1 MVQRNVLTTTVRRA
15 CGAWGLKEM
24 ENKQELGGK
33 EQRKVLLRLLS
44 YTKPHIKKILLAFA
58 LLLIT
63 TVVDILGPILVKIFI
78 DDYLTP
84 RNLIF
89 KPLVLL
95 AAAYLGLQITN
106 MIVSYLQLLKFQ
118 EIALKIIQQLRIDVF
133 SKVHSLGL
141 KYFDKTPAGSIVSR
155 VTNDTEAIKDMFVTV
170 IATFI
175 QSFFLLT
182 GIFIAMFILNVK
194 LAIFCT
200 FILPIIFFIMS
211 AYRKYSS
218 RFYQDMRERLSQLN
232 AKLSESLQGMAI
244 IQVFRQEKRL
254 RKEFSTIN
262 EQHYQAGMKN
272 IKVDGLL
279 LRPAVDLVYIGALII
294 VLSFFGISS
303 FESPVEIGVLYAFI
317 NYLDRFFEPVNNMMM
332 RLSLYQQ
339 AIVAGSRVFKLL
351 DEEEL
356 APQQQESGI
365 AVTSG
370 KIEVKNLSFSYDGK
384 RDVLKNISFTAEPG
398 QTVALV
404 GHTGSG
410 KSSIINLLM
419 RFYEFNR
426 GEILID
432 GHSIKNFDKDDI
444 RHKMGLVLQDPF
456 LFFGTVSDNI
466 RLYNSEIS
474 DDQVEE
480 AAKFVQAHT
489 FIEKLEDK
497 YEHKVVERGA
507 TLSSG
512 QRQLIAFARTIAAD
526 PKILVLDEATANID
540 TETEEAIQTAL
551 ERMRKGRTT
560 IAIAHRLST
569 IQDADLILVMHQGEI
584 IERGTHQELLSQRG
598 LYHKMFLL
606 QNGTIEKVENMI

>member
-1 MVQRNVLTTTVRRA
+1 
-15 CGAWGLKEM
+15 M
-24 ENKQELGGK
+24 EKNQILEGK
-33 EQRKVLLRLLS
+33 EQKKVLFRLLS
-44 YTKPHIKKILLAFA
+44 YTKPHLKTIILAFS
-58 LLLIT
+58 LLLVT
-63 TVVDILGPILVKIFI
+63 TVVDILGPILVKVFI

-84 RNLIF
+84 RNIIF
-89 KPLVLL
+89 KPLFLL
-95 AAAYLGLQITN
+95 AAAYIGLQITN
-106 MIVSYLQLLKFQ
+106 VIVSYLQLIKFQ

-170 IATFI
+170 IATFF
-175 QSFFLLT
+175 QSTFLLT
-182 GIFIAMFILNVK
+182 GIIVAMFILNVK
-194 LAIFCT
+194 LAIFCI
-200 FILPIIFFIMS
+200 FILPIIFMIMT

-244 IQVFRQEKRL
+244 IQVFRQERRL
-254 RKEFSTIN
+254 RMEFDEIN
-262 EQHYQAGMKN
+262 DKHYKAGMKN
-272 IKVDGLL
+272 IKVDALL
-279 LRPAVDLVYIGALII
+279 LRPAVDLVYIFALIT

-303 FESPVEIGVLYAFI
+303 NQAPIEIGVLYAFI

-339 AIVAGSRVFKLL
+339 AIVAGARVFKLL
-351 DEEEL
+351 DEQEI
-356 APQQQESGI
+356 APEQKEDVSIRIQ
-365 AVTSG
+365 SG
-370 KIEVKNLSFSYDGK
+370 KIELKNVTFSYDGK
-384 RDVLKNISFTAEPG
+384 RDILKNISFTAEPG

-426 GEILID
+426 GDILID
-432 GHSIKNFDKDDI
+432 GHSLKSYKKDEI
-444 RHKMGLVLQDPF
+444 REKMGLVLQDPF
-456 LFFGTVSDNI
+456 LFYGTITDNI
-466 RLYNSEIS
+466 RLYNQNITQK
-474 DDQVEE
+474 QVEE
-480 AAKFVQAHT
+480 AAQFVQAHT
-489 FIEKLEDK
+489 FIEKLDDR
-497 YEHKVVERGA
+497 YDQKVVERGS
-507 TLSSG
+507 TFSSG

-551 ERMRKGRTT
+551 QRMRKGRTT

-584 IERGTHQELLSQRG
+584 VERGTHQELLSQKG

-606 QNGTIEKVENMI
+606 QNGSLEKDRNAVS

>member
-1 MVQRNVLTTTVRRA
+1 
-15 CGAWGLKEM
+15 
-24 ENKQELGGK
+24 
-33 EQRKVLLRLLS
+33 
-44 YTKPHIKKILLAFA
+44 
-58 LLLIT
+58 
-63 TVVDILGPILVKIFI
+63 
-78 DDYLTP
+78 
-84 RNLIF
+84 
-89 KPLVLL
+89 
-95 AAAYLGLQITN
+95 
-106 MIVSYLQLLKFQ
+106 
-118 EIALKIIQQLRIDVF
+118 
-133 SKVHSLGL
+133 
-141 KYFDKTPAGSIVSR
+141 
-155 VTNDTEAIKDMFVTV
+155 MFVTV

-175 QSFFLLT
+175 QSIFLLS

-194 LAIFCT
+194 LALFCT
-200 FILPIIFFIMS
+200 LILPIIFLIMR

-254 RKEFSTIN
+254 RNEFGDIN
-262 EQHYQAGMKN
+262 EMHYRAGMKN

-279 LRPAVDLVYIGALII
+279 LRPAVDLVYVGALII

-303 FESPVEIGVLYAFI
+303 FESPIEIGVMYAFI

-351 DEEEL
+351 DEQEI
-356 APQQQESGI
+356 APSQETGNTLNI
-365 AVTSG
+365 VSG
-370 KIEVKNLSFSYDGK
+370 KIEVKNVSFSYDDS

-419 RFYEFNR
+419 RFYEFER
-426 GEILID
+426 GDILID
-432 GHSIKNFDKDDI
+432 GHSIKSYNKNEL
-444 RHKMGLVLQDPF
+444 RQKMGLVLQDPF

-466 RLYNSEIS
+466 KLYNDEITDS
-474 DDQVEE
+474 QVKE
-480 AAKFVQAHT
+480 AAQFVQAHT
-489 FIEKLEDK
+489 FIDKLEDN
-497 YEHKVVERGA
+497 YQHKVVERGS
-507 TLSSG
+507 TFSSG

-584 IERGTHQELLSQRG
+584 VERGNHQELLALRG

-606 QNGTIEKVENMI
+606 QNGSVEKAENAVS